1 MYFVNCSKKT
11 DVMLVFLLF
20 LKNTPYNLQ
29 WMNSKEWKEEI
40 YGYYFEMSK
49 SYVFQ

>member
-1 MYFVNCSKKT
+1 MGAIDTKSEIPKIGVMYFVNCSKKT

-29 WMNSKEWKEEI
+29 
-40 YGYYFEMSK
+40 
-49 SYVFQ
+49 